1 MRWDYFVW
9 WRWVLMMG
17 LAFLLLLMMT
27 GCKGKE
33 YVTVP
38 QYRTEYVV
46 SRDTVAVVDSVTV
59 RDSVLVYRNGDS
71 VVITKVLSR
80 DRYKDRWRTRIDT
93 VLVTDTISVPS
104 IASGKPPELSAWQR
118 LRLGLGD
125 AVLIV
130 ILLYVAAWLW
140 RRSPCSG

>member
-1 MRWDYFVW
+1 
-9 WRWVLMMG
+9 MMG
-17 LAFLLLLMMT
+17 LAFLLLLMIM
-27 GCKGKE
+27 GCKSKE

-59 RDSVLVYRNGDS
+59 RDSVLVYRNGDT
-71 VVITKVLSR
+71 VTITKILYS

-93 VLVTDTISVPS
+93 VLVTDTISVPAN
-104 IASGKPPELSAWQR
+104 ASGKPPELSAWQR

-125 AVLIV
+125 AVLI
-130 ILLYVAAWLW
+130 IFLLYVAVWLW
-140 RRSPCSG
+140 KRRYRSNPPKC